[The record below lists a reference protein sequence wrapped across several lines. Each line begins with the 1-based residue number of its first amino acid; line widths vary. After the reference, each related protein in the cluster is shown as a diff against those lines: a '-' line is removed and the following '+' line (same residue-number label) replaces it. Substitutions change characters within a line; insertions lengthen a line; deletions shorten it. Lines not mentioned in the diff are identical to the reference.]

1 MSEHG
6 KTSPVWEKFF
16 LAFLPHL
23 ALFQLDKM
31 MNFAESSG
39 DANLYV
45 VSARKPDSVSHVL
58 SAAFTAHNHTNVI
71 VCKVTH
77 IEIFL
82 LEPVEGS
89 SERQMRLLLDVP
101 IYGRVTTIG
110 KCRFP
115 DRSQDVLVL
124 TTEAHN
130 LLVIRY
136 NTALRRL
143 ETEISDSVSEFM
155 GAASDGH
162 VGLVAPDGSF
172 AAYHN
177 YQGIVHVLEL
187 GKHHETAAGGS
198 VLGGGGGMRP
208 KSAKKSRLDLLRRP
222 LDPIKFWIDE
232 RWIIGMTLMES
243 PPTEEEKTLMLAVL
257 YQDKTGQKNLKL
269 YRFNFKTTTLD
280 LYTGVG
286 ARNLKFN
293 PSLIIPIPREGGGG
307 IIVISEEEIKVFT
320 PTETYQHPIA
330 PTIIRCWAP
339 LDPKG
344 TRYLLCDFEGRLY
357 ALILGGR
364 LQRVRLEN
372 LGQVSQPSAIAYL
385 GDGHV
390 YLGSHFGDSQLLRL
404 KSNADAEGNMFELRM
419 EFENLA
425 PIVDFCVIDID
436 KQGQDQVVAACG
448 GNKDGSLRVIRNG
461 IGIEV
466 LGTLDDVPNLTG
478 IWALRRGFDEQLDDL
493 LVMSFNMETKMIGK
507 DEDGALAPV
516 DDDDASAGGFIL
528 DQPTLACAN
537 VKFDQ
542 IVQVVPS
549 GIVTLD
555 SRTRALV
562 HFWKPTASGG
572 VDSVGDDATAAR
584 VHHATINRE
593 QVVIALGGGR
603 VVYLEVVQGELLQK
617 SEVQLENEVSCVTIR
632 PLQSSYCLVG
642 VWGDVSVRLLELPSL
657 RELDRQP
664 IESGMI
670 PRSVLLVTIG
680 DVEFAMAALGD
691 GHLYTYILDGAKRCL
706 SGRKSLSLG
715 SRAVSLAAFESQGT
729 GVCVF
734 AASDRP
740 TVIHFSNGKLLYSPV
755 NLKEVTHMCPFHYEE
770 DALALVTGGSLK
782 IGLVEAIQKLHV
794 KKIPIGETIRRI
806 VHVASAEV
814 FVLLTL
820 RTIVDE
826 VAREEEEKGFIRLL
840 DERSYEV
847 LAEYGLESFE
857 NPQAIQLARLRV
869 DGRAS
874 GSDSHDGRELLCV
887 GTAYVFPEEK
897 DPVTGRLLFF
907 EFTEDRKLRLFA
919 ATEVKG
925 CVYCLATVG
934 GRLLAGINTRVEMF
948 GLAATPDTGR
958 ATVSPLDSHHGSIT
972 VCSLAT
978 RGDFVLVGDLIK
990 SVKLLVYEPPTDSL
1004 GLVAKDTHATWITGL
1019 EAVNDE
1025 LFVAG
1030 EQGGNLIAYEKV
1042 EGEGGFRGRLAQ
1054 CGWFHVGE
1062 GVNRIRHGSL
1072 TANIVDR
1079 ERPLGTPVLIFCTVT
1094 GGLGVVAQLED
1105 ATYKLLSAVQ
1115 DNMRNVI
1122 LGVGELSHSQWRS
1135 TQLVRGVD
1143 RPARGFLDGDLIEQF
1158 LDLSPEH
1165 KLAVVNGVNPNPPHL
1180 VARQQHQRRRDGRP
1194 GVPPV
1199 SMRPLVGVTVE
1210 ELIGVVEEMARLH

>member
-1 MSEHG
+1 MD
-6 KTSPVWEKFF
+6 T
-16 LAFLPHL
+16 
-23 ALFQLDKM
+23 
-31 MNFAESSG
+31 AESSG
-39 DANLYV
+39 NANLYV

-58 SAAFTAHNHTNVI
+58 SAAFTAHNHANVI

-82 LEPVEGS
+82 LEPVAEGS
-89 SERQMRLLLDVP
+89 SERQMRLLLDIP

-130 LLVIRY
+130 ILVLRY
-136 NTALRRL
+136 NTALCRL
-143 ETEISDSVSEFM
+143 ETEVSDSVSEFM
-155 GAASDGH
+155 GAATDSH

-187 GKHHETAAGGS
+187 GKHRETAAGG
-198 VLGGGGGMRP
+198 GGVSGGGMRP
-208 KSAKKSRLDLLRRP
+208 KLAKKSRLDLLRKP
-222 LDPIKFWIDE
+222 VDPIKFWIDE
-232 RWIIGMTLMES
+232 RWIIGMTLAES
-243 PPTEEEKTLMLAVL
+243 PPVEDEKTLMLAVL
-257 YQDKTGQKNLKL
+257 YQDKTGLKNLKL
-269 YRFNFKTTTLD
+269 YRFNFEAGTLD
-280 LYTGVG
+280 LYPGVG
-286 ARNLKFN
+286 AKNLEFN
-293 PSLIIPIPREGGGG
+293 PTLIIPIPREGGGG
-307 IIVISEEEIKVFT
+307 IIVVSEEEIKVIT
-320 PTETYQHPIA
+320 PTETYQHPIS

-364 LQRVRLEN
+364 LQRIRLEN
-372 LGQVSQPSAIAYL
+372 LGQTSQPSALVYL

-404 KSNADAEGNMFELRM
+404 KSMADDEGNMFELRM

-425 PIVDFCVIDID
+425 PIVDFCVVDID

-448 GNKDGSLRVIRNG
+448 GSKDGSLRVIRNG

-478 IWALRRGFDEQLDDL
+478 IWALRRGYDEQLDDL
-493 LVMSFNMETKMIGK
+493 LVMSFTMETKLIGK
-507 DEDGALAPV
+507 DDDGALAPL
-516 DDDDASAGGFIL
+516 DDDAASVGGFVL

-537 VKFDQ
+537 VQYDQ
-542 IVQVVPS
+542 IVQIVPS
-549 GIVTLD
+549 GIVMLD
-555 SRTRALV
+555 SRTRAMV
-562 HFWKPTASGG
+562 HFWKPTVAAASAGGGSGG
-572 VDSVGDDATAAR
+572 KDPEVAR
-584 VHHATINRE
+584 VHHATINSE
-593 QVVIALGGGR
+593 QVVVALGGRR
-603 VVYLEVVQGELLQK
+603 VIYLEVLQGELVQK
-617 SEVQLENEVSCVTIR
+617 SEVQLDNEVSCVTIR
-632 PLQSSYCLVG
+632 PEQSGICFVG

-657 RELDRQP
+657 HELDRQP
-664 IESGMI
+664 IENGMI
-670 PRSVLLVTIG
+670 PRSVLLVTMG

-691 GHLYTYILDGAKRCL
+691 GHLYTYIVDRAKRCL

-715 SRAVSLAAFESQGT
+715 SRAVSLTAFKSQDTGT
-729 GVCVF
+729 CVF
-734 AASDRP
+734 GASDRP

-755 NLKEVTHMCPFHYEE
+755 NLKEVTHMCPFRYDE

-794 KKIPIGETIRRI
+794 KKIPIGETVRRI
-806 VHVASAEV
+806 AHVPSAAA

-820 RTIVDE
+820 RTVIDL
-826 VAREEEEKGFIRLL
+826 VAREEEEKGYIQLL

-847 LAEYGLESFE
+847 LTEYELESFE
-857 NPQAIQLARLRV
+857 NPQAVQLARFRV
-869 DGRAS
+869 DGS
-874 GSDSHDGRELLCV
+874 VVGSDSHDGCELLCV
-887 GTAYVFPEEK
+887 GTAFVFPEEK
-897 DPVTGRLLFF
+897 DPATGRLLVF
-907 EFTEDRKLRLFA
+907 EVTDERQLRLFA
-919 ATEVKG
+919 ETEVKG

-948 GLAATPDTGR
+948 ALSAIPDGR
-958 ATVSPLDSHHGSIT
+958 AFINQLASHHGSIT

-990 SVKLLVYEPPTDSL
+990 SVKVLVYEPPTDSL
-1004 GLVAKDTHATWITGL
+1004 GLVAKDTHGTWITAL
-1019 EAVNDE
+1019 EAVSDE

-1042 EGEGGFRGRLAQ
+1042 EGEGGARGRIAQ

-1062 GVNRIRHGSL
+1062 GINRIRHGSL

-1079 ERPLGTPVLIFCTVT
+1079 ERPLGSPVLIFCTVT

-1105 ATYKLLSAVQ
+1105 ATYKLLSDVQ

-1165 KLAVVNGVNPNPPHL
+1165 KQAVVDGVNPNPPHL
-1180 VARQQHQRRRDGRP
+1180 VARQQQQRRRDGRP

-1199 SMRPLVGVTVE
+1199 SMRPLVGVTVD
-1210 ELIGVVEEMARLH
+1210 ELTGVVEEMARLH